1 MKIEYIIQE
10 ASKCPHGINYY
21 DSLELGV
28 FKRLDHALKVLV
40 KMEKSTSSFK
50 YRLIKRVETI
60 EKENVLWM

>member
-40 KMEKSTSSFK
+40 RMEKSTSSFK
-50 YRLIKRVETI
+50 YRLVKRVETI
-60 EKENVLWM
+60 EKEAAL

>member
-40 KMEKSTSSFK
+40 KMERSTSSFK
-50 YRLIKRVETI
+50 YRLVKRVETI
-60 EKENVLWM
+60 EKDSL

>member
-10 ASKCPHGINYY
+10 ASKSPHGIIYY

-40 KMEKSTSSFK
+40 KLEKSASSFK
-50 YRLIKRVETI
+50 YRLVKRVETI
-60 EKENVLWM
+60 EQEAL

>member
-10 ASKCPHGINYY
+10 ASKCPHGIIYY
-21 DSLELGV
+21 DSLELGI

-40 KMEKSTSSFK
+40 KMEKSKSSFR

-60 EKENVLWM
+60 EREEVL

>member
-50 YRLIKRVETI
+50 YRLVKRVETI
-60 EKENVLWM
+60 EKENVL

>member
-60 EKENVLWM
+60 EKENVL

>member
-10 ASKCPHGINYY
+10 ASKCPHGVNYY

-28 FKRLDHALKVLV
+28 FKRLDHALRTLD
-40 KMEKSTSSFK
+40 KMEKSKSSFR

-60 EKENVLWM
+60 EREEVL

>member
-40 KMEKSTSSFK
+40 RMEKSTSSFK
-50 YRLIKRVETI
+50 YRLVKRVETI
-60 EKENVLWM
+60 EKDSL

>member
-40 KMEKSTSSFK
+40 KMERSTSSFK
-50 YRLIKRVETI
+50 YRLVKRVETI
-60 EKENVLWM
+60 EKENVL

>member
-21 DSLELGV
+21 DSLELGI

-40 KMEKSTSSFK
+40 KMEKATTSFK
-50 YRLIKRVETI
+50 YRLVKRVETI
-60 EKENVLWM
+60 EKETAL

>member
-21 DSLELGV
+21 DSLELGI

-40 KMEKSTSSFK
+40 KMEKSTTSFK
-50 YRLIKRVETI
+50 YRLVKRVETI
-60 EKENVLWM
+60 EKENAL